1 MTGQAGGVS
10 LVYPTYYHTFA
21 NSAVNVQTASP
32 VPLSPFCNE
41 DLVQYSRLAA
51 GLVGEYLMMV
61 IPRQPIDGNG
71 YLYST
76 LEFQCN
82 AIGLANQPP
91 TVNIV
96 QPGVSAVNLVPPV
109 YAMQPGVCF
118 YPRIEVL
125 QGVTATIFWAASY
138 DGAQAPTLSY
148 FTSLFTGP
156 TAFTKTSDNQTATLE
171 IQNGPTAALTDF
183 TSASINETIYM
194 FWANTNDVNIY
205 VNPVSCS
212 FAPAL
217 TTSGQQVQMTGGE
230 TVAPIQLPAGCSL
243 LSLDAAVVH
252 TGSTLDNNGVTST
265 AIAVALLYDLP
276 EGPGFGQVLE
286 VQLYDP
292 AAGTVT
298 PLYSEAAPVSCGP
311 GASVRVA
318 WGSLPLTTA
327 TPGTTVQAANGLT
340 VAVTP
345 VNATPINDA
354 AARAGTVTAAVIDLT
369 PTPAR
374 GSISPWTNLTP
385 PLGNYLNEPNVHNDN
400 QAIWVLSQTAA
411 LLPMPTYAADG
422 SNAGVYQVGL
432 VGVACVN
439 SKSWYGDVGWFIEPF
454 TAPMPAF
461 NLTLTPG
468 AAQAVNDFSAGGQWG
483 PDDIQCA
490 ITTWQLLGVVAGLPP
505 YPADAPSG
513 ATASV
518 SVSYGSSASSS
529 TSQTSSKSLKVG
541 GSLSICSTS
550 VTYAATQSSGLTQQS
565 SISNTF
571 NFNLGQAVPGASVG
585 WLLFYQP
592 NYILNQSTV
601 ATWGGGGVSAGV
613 VFQEL
618 MQGSGV
624 NPGGFAAIEF
634 NIADPSTPIDPK
646 DPAQATL
653 AQFAPSVVWP
663 STADPAAWSNY
674 YTTESWKLQPVP
686 STSFPTIQ
694 VSDDVDTV
702 SLQSQ
707 SSSTVSSD
715 TTLTIEG
722 SVKCQF
728 MNKILGFDVGG
739 SLKTSVS
746 GSLAVASTFTVSVTY
761 GGFGPNHTYLLEP
774 QFYMASG
781 PGAPWV
787 PSILSSQQP
796 WLLTWQVSGADAVQ
810 KTAAPTAKK

>member
-1 MTGQAGGVS
+1 M
-10 LVYPTYYHTFA
+10 
-21 NSAVNVQTASP
+21 
-32 VPLSPFCNE
+32 
-41 DLVQYSRLAA
+41 
-51 GLVGEYLMMV
+51 
-61 IPRQPIDGNG
+61 
-71 YLYST
+71 
-76 LEFQCN
+76 
-82 AIGLANQPP
+82 
-91 TVNIV
+91 
-96 QPGVSAVNLVPPV
+96 
-109 YAMQPGVCF
+109 
-118 YPRIEVL
+118 
-125 QGVTATIFWAASY
+125 
-138 DGAQAPTLSY
+138 
-148 FTSLFTGP
+148 
-156 TAFTKTSDNQTATLE
+156 
-171 IQNGPTAALTDF
+171 
-183 TSASINETIYM
+183 
-194 FWANTNDVNIY
+194 NIY

-217 TTSGQQVQMTGGE
+217 TTSGQQVQMTAGE
-230 TVAPIQLPAGCSL
+230 TLTPIQLPAGCSL

-252 TGSTLDNNGVTST
+252 TGSTLDDNGVTST

-298 PLYSEAAPVSCGP
+298 PLYSEAAPVSCGR

-385 PLGNYLNEPNVHNDN
+385 PLGNYLNEPNVHNDD

-422 SNAGVYQVGL
+422 SMAGVYQVGL

-439 SKSWYGDVGWFIEPF
+439 SETWLDSVGWFIEPF

-461 NLTLTPG
+461 NLTLQPG
-468 AAQAVNDFSAGGQWG
+468 AAQAVNDVAAW
-483 PDDIQCA
+483 PTDDIQCA

-513 ATASV
+513 ASASV

-529 TSQTSSKSLKVG
+529 TNQTSSKSLKVG

-571 NFNLGQAVPGASVG
+571 NFNLGQAVHGASVG

-618 MQGSGV
+618 MQGSGA

-634 NIADPSTPIDPK
+634 NIADPSTPINPK
-646 DPAQATL
+646 DPIQATL
-653 AQFAPSVVWP
+653 AGFAPTVAWP
-663 STADPAAWSNY
+663 STTSPAAWND
-674 YTTESWKLQPVP
+674 YTTPSWKLQSVP
-686 STSFPTIQ
+686 ATSFPSMQ
-694 VSDDVDTV
+694 VSDNVDSI

-707 SSSTVSSD
+707 GSSTVSSD
-715 TTLTIEG
+715 STLTIEG

-746 GSLAVASTFTVSVTY
+746 SSLAVASTFTISVTY
-761 GGFGPNHTYLLEP
+761 GGFGADKTYLLQP

-796 WLLTWQVSGADAVQ
+796 WLLTWQVGVEERP
-810 KTAAPTAKK
+810 AA